1 MDAIEPVIGIDLGT
15 TNSVVAVIESS
26 EPKVIP
32 NQEGH
37 VRTPSVVAIGEN
49 NDYTVGEIAL
59 RQAATQPHR
68 IISSIKRLI
77 GRLRHEINEEE
88 EIYPYVLSEHEDGRV
103 MVSVGERDY
112 LPEQIAALVL
122 QKIKEAAEN
131 YLGGPVG
138 RAVITVPAYFD
149 DNQRQA
155 TMEAARLAGLEVLRL
170 LNEPTAAAMAYGLG
184 RDGHETV
191 AVYDFGGGTFDFS
204 ILDIENNTFEVLVST
219 GNSRLGGDDL
229 DTVLLDYV
237 ADRFQ
242 SSHGL
247 DLRADPVTLRRLKD
261 ACERAK
267 CELSTAE
274 ETIVSLPFITYR
286 DGNALHLEE
295 RINRETLEDLIEPL
309 IQETLECCMHG
320 MRQAKIRKGE
330 LSKVILVGGSTRI
343 PLVQDSVED
352 FFGIQPFKGINP
364 DEIVSIGAAMQGAVM
379 NGELDEVVLLDVTP
393 HTLGIEIKGNRK
405 SNIVEKNSTI
415 PIKVFKTFS
424 TTEDH
429 QQFVNIHVLQGDSDK
444 ACDCRS
450 LGRFTL
456 SGIQDAPAGVPR
468 IRVTFFI
475 NADGMVEISAN
486 DMQSGAERSLM
497 INHAYLPADER
508 RTSQTGERRRRRR
521 RSAATASNS
530 ERASSRGRDDSRPPL
545 PRAAQLSAE
554 TGSRRHAAA
563 LADHASE
570 NVAPDFA
577 EVQEESPTSPT
588 QPRHDDTRM
597 RPAATSTA
605 GLVAAMGAMAPVP
618 PVSRAQAEAAETV
631 AVSAPPDPRT
641 GDRRPLR
648 PAIPP
653 NVPPPL
659 EPLVS
664 HLLEGR
670 HDESARAVYESSGA
684 SFLAFCREHPGQV
697 ALQLLLARYFI
708 MVSQAEDSLKVLE
721 ELRER
726 RATPPVEL
734 LGVYNELCNRFPDF
748 LPARGERAG
757 LAEEAGNLNTA
768 MEDLEAIVEHDP
780 EDPVNAQKLI
790 GLYRRVLN
798 DKSDPVVQ
806 FKLIK
811 IHLQLR
817 EVDAAIA
824 QLQQLVAMPEHRNR
838 ANKILGLCF
847 WQKGMR
853 YLAWQKFRALPLTD
867 EIKDILYRLADDM
880 EIHDELLHAKYALE
894 RIYEMDISFR
904 ETAERL
910 KKLTYRLELQKD
922 LRYGSGPGGI
932 GNAPTSPGGDTNSEL
947 KARFEIIEE
956 INRGSMGIVFKARD
970 KILDEVVAIKLL
982 NDFLCTDP
990 EAVERFK
997 QEARS
1002 ARKLTHANIV
1012 RIHDMFELDN
1022 KKIISM
1028 EFIEGDNLKTLL
1040 SRNVTFSE
1048 DMVLTYLVQIC
1059 EGLAYAHRFHI
1070 VHRDIKP
1077 ANIMI
1082 NDHNQVKITDFGIAK
1097 LLTEPQTK
1105 AGTMVMG
1112 TPLYMAPEQ
1121 IEGGKIDHR
1130 CDIYA
1135 LGIMLY
1141 EMVMGSPPFHEGNIE
1156 YQHIHTPVPEI
1167 AVGVSDRLRKIIMH
1181 CVQKRPEDRF
1191 QTVEEIMTRII

>member
-1 MDAIEPVIGIDLGT
+1 MDEIERIVGIDLGT
-15 TNSVVAVIESS
+15 TNTVVAVIESA

-37 VRTPSVVAIGEN
+37 ARTPSVVAIGEN
-49 NDYTVGEIAL
+49 DQYTVGEIAL

-68 IISSIKRLI
+68 IISSVKRLI
-77 GRLRHEINEEE
+77 GRLRQEIHDDE
-88 EIYPYVLSEHEDGRV
+88 EIYPYLLSEHEDGRV
-103 MVSVGERDY
+103 MVHVGERDY
-112 LPEQIAALVL
+112 LPEQIAALILAKV
-122 QKIKEAAEN
+122 KEAAEN
-131 YLGGPVG
+131 HIGGPVR

-155 TMEAARLAGLEVLRL
+155 TMEAARLAGLDVQRL

-242 SSHGL
+242 AAHGL
-247 DLRADPVTLRRLKD
+247 DLRSDAVTLRRLKD

-267 CELSTAE
+267 CELSTAL
-274 ETIVSLPFITYR
+274 ETLISLPFIAYR
-286 DGNALHLEE
+286 DGAALHLEE
-295 RINRETLEDLIEPL
+295 RIDRDTFEDMIEPL
-309 IQETLECCMHG
+309 VQETLECCAG
-320 MRQAKIRKGE
+320 GLRQAKLRKNQI
-330 LSKVILVGGSTRI
+330 SKVILVGGSTRI
-343 PLVQDSVED
+343 PLVQDCVED
-352 FFGIQPFKGINP
+352 FFGIAPFKGINP
-364 DEIVSIGAAMQGAVM
+364 DEIVAIGAATQAAVM

-393 HTLGIEIKGNRK
+393 HTLGIEVRGNRK
-405 SNIVEKNSTI
+405 STVVEKNSTI
-415 PIKVFKTFS
+415 PIKVQKTFS

-429 QQFVNIHVLQGDSDK
+429 QQFVNIHALQGDAEK
-444 ACDCRS
+444 ASECRS

-456 SGIQDAPAGVPR
+456 SDIQDAPAGVPR

-486 DMQSGAERSLM
+486 DLQSGAERSLT

-508 RTSQTGERRRRRR
+508 RNQTGERRRRRR
-521 RSAATASNS
+521 RQISATGSNVTGGITTVHTRDEGPS
-530 ERASSRGRDDSRPPL
+530 ETSL
-545 PRAAQLSAE
+545 MRAAQLSVPGG
-554 TGSRRHAAA
+554 TRLRPAARA
-563 LADHASE
+563 GQLAS
-570 NVAPDFA
+570 PDFA
-577 EVQEESPTSPT
+577 EVHEEPTAVPVAATARGARTSSTGRNATAAIAAVAGQPPT
-588 QPRHDDTRM
+588 RNEAECAETMARK
-597 RPAATSTA
+597 PAAEQA
-605 GLVAAMGAMAPVP
+605 PVAAEPQRPRLTLQADVP
-618 PVSRAQAEAAETV
+618 A
-631 AVSAPPDPRT
+631 
-641 GDRRPLR
+641 
-648 PAIPP
+648 
-653 NVPPPL
+653 PL
-659 EPLVS
+659 ETLVK
-664 HLLEGR
+664 HLLECR
-670 HDESARAVYESSGA
+670 LDDSARAVYEAGGA
-684 SFLAFCREHPGQV
+684 NFLSFCREHADEV

-708 MVSQAEDSLKVLE
+708 MISQAEDSLKVLAD
-721 ELRER
+721 LRQKR
-726 RATPPVEL
+726 VAPVVEL
-734 LGVYNELCNRFPDF
+734 LAVYDELCGRFPDYIE
-748 LPARGERAG
+748 ARGGRAD
-757 LAEEAGNLNTA
+757 LAEETGNLEGA
-768 MEDLEAIVEHDP
+768 IADLEALVEHDQ
-780 EDPVNAQKLI
+780 ENQQGIQRLI
-790 GLYRRVLN
+790 GLYRRLLA
-798 DKSDPVVQ
+798 DKPDPVVQ

-811 IHLQLR
+811 MHLQLR
-817 EVDAAIA
+817 EVDAAIS
-824 QLQQLVAMPEHRNR
+824 QLQQLVSIPEHRNR
-838 ANKILGLCF
+838 ANKLLGLCF

-853 YLAWQKFRALPLTD
+853 YLAWQKFRTLPLTD

-880 EIHDELLHAKYALE
+880 ENHDELLHAKYALE

-904 ETAERL
+904 ETADRL

-922 LRYGSGPGGI
+922 LRYGAQTPPPTP
-932 GNAPTSPGGDTNSEL
+932 APHDTHSEL
-947 KARFEIIEE
+947 KTRFEIIEE

-1002 ARKLTHANIV
+1002 ARKLTHQNIV
-1012 RIHDMFELDN
+1012 RIHDMFELDT

-1040 SRNVTFSE
+1040 ARNVTFSE
-1048 DMVLTYLVQIC
+1048 DMVLTYLIQIC
-1059 EGLAYAHRFHI
+1059 EGLAYAHRLHI

-1082 NDHNQVKITDFGIAK
+1082 TDRNQVKITDFGIAK

-1141 EMVMGSPPFHEGNIE
+1141 EMVMGTPPFRDGNIE

-1167 AVGVSDRLRKIIMH
+1167 TIGVSDRLRKIIMH
-1181 CVQKRPEDRF
+1181 CVKKRPEDRF
-1191 QTVEEIMTRII
+1191 QTVEEILTRII